1 MNIDRRFLAFAALPL
16 VLAGCYHEWAGV
28 PPKGAAPF
36 GEANRQTMMAQVVD
50 PDPQYE
56 DLIPPTSGDRAG
68 QAGER
73 YRTDKVK
80 KPDRVTST
88 QTSGSGGGGGGGR

>member
-1 MNIDRRFLAFAALPL
+1 MPIDRRILLIALPL
-16 VLAGCYHEWAGV
+16 LLAGCEHDFAGIAPV
-28 PPKGAAPF
+28 GAAPF
-36 GEANRQTMMAQVVD
+36 GEPNRQTMMAQIVD

-56 DLIPPTSGDRAG
+56 TQNPPTSGLRAG

-73 YRTDKVK
+73 YRTDAVK

-88 QTSGSGGGGGGGR
+88 QTSSGSGGGGGR

>member
-1 MNIDRRFLAFAALPL
+1 MNIDRRAFPLAALAL
-16 VLAGCYHEWAGV
+16 LLGGCEHDFAGMG
-28 PPKGAAPF
+28 PPGAASF
-36 GEANRQTMMAQVVD
+36 GEPNRQTMMAQVVD
-50 PDPQYE
+50 PDPQY
-56 DLIPPTSGDRAG
+56 DTLIPPTSGEHAG

-88 QTSGSGGGGGGGR
+88 QTVGGGGR